1 MDTLS
6 TPNGPIYTDDGK
18 WLLFRQRLPQLDSH
32 HVELLL
38 DLTRALASPLRY
50 AFSEGG
56 TVMLGEYPLGGAV
69 DARVAEIQLRR
80 RLEWDWPR
88 TTVPGDADVE
98 AALTLTPIPFQR
110 TEHGWNAATTVSESE
125 ETLRVEA
132 IRGGARV
139 QILLGQIPDEALT
152 VKVNSKFFSRKQQE
166 LKFARIEV
174 LGENYYIASEAA
186 ADSLAHELPHAVDA
200 VEAAYQLLARPA
212 QPTLPSRGYWRS
224 AAQDEWPRK
233 LF

>member
-80 RLEWDWPR
+80 RLEW
-88 TTVPGDADVE
+88 
-98 AALTLTPIPFQR
+98 TLTPIPFQR
-110 TEHGWNAATTVSESE
+110 TEDGWNAATTVSESE